1 MSIVKATKLQ
11 RRMTRTTKQQIPR
24 NFDSSHVGGHI
35 VMSDLAALDLVA
47 TMTDTIE
54 IGRAHV

>member
-1 MSIVKATKLQ
+1 MSRKT
-11 RRMTRTTKQQIPR
+11 M
-24 NFDSSHVGGHI
+24 SSSTDDPEILAIDAGG
-35 VMSDLAALDLVA
+35 